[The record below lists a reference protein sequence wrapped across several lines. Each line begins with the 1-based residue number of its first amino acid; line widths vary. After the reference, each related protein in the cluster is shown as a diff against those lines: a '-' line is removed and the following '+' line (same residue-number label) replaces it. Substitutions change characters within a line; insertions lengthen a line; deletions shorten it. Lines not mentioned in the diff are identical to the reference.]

1 MKKLLFLIL
10 LVVSS
15 ALAIGQTTGSTQA
28 NNIIIKNTAPYL
40 HLNGMGAMLN
50 FYNGDIKLIR
60 SASGVLSLTGGI
72 LKIGSDTAGVRGVR
86 DSDGHLPELQFLRL
100 ASTSDGIDAG
110 VDVGIAFE
118 STAPDIGAYEF
129 IPPNPSIEPTVVN
142 VSKVVWVKWAVITSN
157 ACSDGGG
164 TVSARGVCWKTS
176 TGPTTADSKTSDGTG
191 IGIYTSSLT
200 GLLPN
205 TTYYLRAY
213 ATNEA
218 GTAYGSEIV
227 FTTPKYTALK
237 NGTKVLV
244 SGGKV
249 LVIK

>member
-72 LKIGSDTAGVRGVR
+72 LKIGSDTA
-86 DSDGHLPELQFLRL
+86 
-100 ASTSDGIDAG
+100 STQ
-110 VDVGIAFE
+110 
-118 STAPDIGAYEF
+118 
-129 IPPNPSIEPTVVN
+129 
-142 VSKVVWVKWAVITSN
+142 
-157 ACSDGGG
+157 
-164 TVSARGVCWKTS
+164 
-176 TGPTTADSKTSDGTG
+176 
-191 IGIYTSSLT
+191 
-200 GLLPN
+200 
-205 TTYYLRAY
+205 AY
-213 ATNEA
+213 ART
-218 GTAYGSEIV
+218 YGSEIV